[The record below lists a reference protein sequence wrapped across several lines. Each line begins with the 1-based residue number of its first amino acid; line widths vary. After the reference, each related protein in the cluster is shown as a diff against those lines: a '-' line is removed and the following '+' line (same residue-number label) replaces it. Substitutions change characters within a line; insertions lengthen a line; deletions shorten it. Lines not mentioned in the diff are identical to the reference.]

1 MYIIVYKTVLR
12 MNHELFALKVSQMAF
27 LQQALKFA
35 SFSKGWE
42 SRWMDSRRILSENS
56 WLLKKVRGTVVLPKH
71 ENIRNPFG
79 IGVGVWGQSI
89 STWNDFSSS
98 VQADIFYHQSR
109 QLLISNQP
117 INQTACKKKKKQQ
130 TNYAC
135 KNNGKDTLSKWG
147 MVHPPPPPVAIKM
160 ISTALMLV
168 IFD

>member
-56 WLLKKVRGTVVLPKH
+56 WLLKKVRGTEVLPKH

-117 INQTACKKKKKQQ
+117 INQTACKKK
-130 TNYAC
+130 
-135 KNNGKDTLSKWG
+135 NNKRIMHVKIMEKIRCQNGGWSTLP
-147 MVHPPPPPVAIKM
+147 HPPLLLKWFLP
-160 ISTALMLV
+160 L
-168 IFD
+168 